1 MHLVDNAWLL
11 SDEARSVLDAFGFD
25 YTTTRMGIY
34 HLPGWSYTRS
44 PSPVYSVRSR
54 WRRTMSLVLNRTQF
68 IAFSQ
73 IPLLRLSLHPVDAMA

>member
-1 MHLVDNAWLL
+1 MEHVHGMHPNQGQLAGVV
-11 SDEARSVLDAFGFD
+11 RG
-25 YTTTRMGIY
+25 
-34 HLPGWSYTRS
+34 
-44 PSPVYSVRSR
+44 VRSR